1 MTPVISTTI
10 WYKNNNNKN
19 DSRWIKAKFVKQ
31 CSPIIF
37 QICIGSATTKAHR
50 SQLRVQKDS
59 KNSPNVAVPCRSHCK
74 RRLVSEEDFL
84 GFPDDVAAKRFR
96 KGDHEGTEPKTPSP
110 RRSERLKVRPRR
122 VYKR

>member
-1 MTPVISTTI
+1 MKSPPYNPSSNGQAERSVRIV
-10 WYKNNNNKN
+10 KDVLK
-19 DSRWIKAKFVKQ
+19 KFLFDQ
-31 CSPIIF
+31 E
-37 QICIGSATTKAHR
+37 ICIGSVTTKAHR